1 MPNTRIQVYA
11 DLELKRRIELAAMRR
26 RVAVT
31 QYCLEAIEQQL
42 AEDDVLESE
51 QIEIP
56 VVQKKPGNHLARDL
70 RRLREEVLASRGGR
84 PIDLDIMML
93 VREERDDELLGVR

>member
-11 DLELKRRIELAAMRR
+11 NPELKRRIELAAMRR

-31 QYCLEAIEQQL
+31 QYCREAVEQQL
-42 AEDDVLESE
+42 AEDDILDRE

-56 VVQKKPGNHLARDL
+56 IVEKKPGSHTTRDL

>member
-11 DLELKRRIELAAMRR
+11 DEELKRRIELAAIRR
-26 RVAVT
+26 EVAVT
-31 QYCLEAIEQQL
+31 QYCLEAIKQQL
-42 AEDDVLESE
+42 AEDDMLDIE

-56 VVQKKPGNHLARDL
+56 IVQKRQGNHLTRDL
-70 RRLREEVLASRGGR
+70 RRLREQVLASRGGR
-84 PIDLDIMML
+84 PIELDIMML